1 MRHHITLEG
10 LSEHL
15 DSISKE
21 EWNRLFAFIPRIE
34 EAPLFGEWEEA
45 GDFAYYIPSALV
57 SEFLK
62 RIYEMGIV
70 VDFHWGKWEE
80 GARLFRDPKSDYV
93 QCSPLTLVKLLTAIV
108 RSDRFVEGVLVTA
121 FEDGKILEILKGL
134 RVYYGVG
141 EEMGSV

>member
-34 EAPLFGEWEEA
+34 ETPSFGEWEKI
-45 GDFAYYIPSALV
+45 GNYPYYMPSALV
-57 SEFLK
+57 DEFQSYLYK
-62 RIYEMGIV
+62 IGLI
-70 VDFHWGKWEE
+70 VDFNWPRWEE
-80 GARLFRDPKSDYV
+80 GARLYRDPKSDYM
-93 QCSPLTLVKLLTAIV
+93 QCPPLTLVKLLTAIV
-108 RSDRFVEGVLVTA
+108 RSNRFVEGVLVTA
-121 FEDGKILEILKGL
+121 FEDGKILQILKGL

-141 EEMGSV
+141 DEIGSG